1 VGFASLIFTIKTAAA
16 TGKRAG
22 MNPGHFSP
30 PPSGRLEPPDL
41 VRSVNRSDD
50 RCFPTLSLPNRCIFS
65 RAAGI
70 WLPTNTFGVP
80 RIAMAKSSKKPVARS
95 TPASEA
101 EGWLTAAERKLLDG
115 TLGQTLA
122 RASQKQLQATIAR
135 ARMLRDKW
143 RDLFARQMKSAKRS
157 ISRGETVN
165 SRSLDK
171 AELFAAA
178 VRRVEARLGELLAGA
193 APAPGRK
200 PATTASAAKLSKASR
215 TAGHRG
221 TRAAV
226 RKSLATAA
234 EAGPKATRKK
244 AASKKASVKKAASK
258 KPTTKKAK
266 PAATK
271 TATATDRTAAKQTT
285 SGATAGT
292 RASGKAAS
300 SASSKKARQAGTRK
314 TAAAATGVVGYDR
327 KKQRSAKAS
336 ATAARIKFDGL
347 STRRRGHTLVA
358 GKRRQARR
366 DGR

>member
-1 VGFASLIFTIKTAAA
+1 
-16 TGKRAG
+16 
-22 MNPGHFSP
+22 
-30 PPSGRLEPPDL
+30 
-41 VRSVNRSDD
+41 
-50 RCFPTLSLPNRCIFS
+50 
-65 RAAGI
+65 
-70 WLPTNTFGVP
+70 
-80 RIAMAKSSKKPVARS
+80 MAKSSKKSVARS
-95 TPASEA
+95 TSASEA

-122 RASQKQLQATIAR
+122 RASQKQLQATMAR
-135 ARMLRDKW
+135 ARTLRDKW

-157 ISRGETVN
+157 SHRGETVN

-178 VRRVEARLGELLAGA
+178 VRRVEARLEELFTGA
-193 APAPGRK
+193 APAPGRR
-200 PATTASAAKLSKASR
+200 AAATASAAKPSKASR

-226 RKSLATAA
+226 RKSLAAAA
-234 EAGPKATRKK
+234 EAGPKAARKT
-244 AASKKASVKKAASK
+244 AASKKATSKQATSKQPASK
-258 KPTTKKAK
+258 KATAKKVK

-271 TATATDRTAAKQTT
+271 TATATDRTAAKQKTA
-285 SGATAGT
+285 SAAAGT
-292 RASGKAAS
+292 RASGKTAS
-300 SASSKKARQAGTRK
+300 KATSKKARQAGARK